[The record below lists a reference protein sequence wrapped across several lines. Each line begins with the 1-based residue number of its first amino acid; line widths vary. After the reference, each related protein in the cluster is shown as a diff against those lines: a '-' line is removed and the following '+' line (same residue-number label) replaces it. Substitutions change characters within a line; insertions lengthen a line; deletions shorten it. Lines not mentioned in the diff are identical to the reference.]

1 MLVLFFVM
9 IDFIF
14 IEVMGLVIIVILE
27 VVEDSGLIIIIGV
40 LELVGNFEGL
50 GRILLSLDFG
60 KFWVIIF
67 MFVK

>member
-1 MLVLFFVM
+1 
-9 IDFIF
+9 
-14 IEVMGLVIIVILE
+14 MGLVIIVILE
-27 VVEDSGLIIIIGV
+27 VVEDLGLIIIIGV